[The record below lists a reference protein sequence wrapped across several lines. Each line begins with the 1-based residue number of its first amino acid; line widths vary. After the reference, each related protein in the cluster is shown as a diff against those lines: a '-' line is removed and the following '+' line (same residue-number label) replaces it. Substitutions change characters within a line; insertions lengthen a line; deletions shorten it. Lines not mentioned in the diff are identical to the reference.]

1 MTSSRGR
8 VKRLALFLNFFRCP
22 KPRRLSYRRF
32 STHGGKMNNECSKS
46 HHLCPERRHRSRL
59 WGRAA
64 AHRAS
69 GASASRAELPWPS
82 PSHATG
88 ARRGSSFLR
97 LPNRHRGHAAE
108 QRGPAARRPPPTF
121 LRRVTS
127 AGLRATEHVAS
138 VWCGG
143 DRPRR
148 AGAAAAA
155 GTDTAGP
162 GAPSAGRSGVSLAA
176 SFAVTPR
183 RSSEDPLPLSRAPTL
198 SPGSRRGLL
207 PSAAPATRLPRR
219 GQWPV
224 VGSRATLETC
234 RCEMRLRPE
243 AAPPGRRSR
252 PARERPA
259 EFPSGPPGSG
269 SQPSQPSHPLA
280 PPAPP
285 PSPRSWPVF
294 PTRRSPPPEPA
305 APPAPRAP
313 PDSPSG
319 TRHPL
324 LVPPGAQTPGA
335 ATDSFEQRT
344 HLSRPQLPRKY
355 KLTMAPATRGGK
367 EKRKRVSAA
376 AQ

>member
-1 MTSSRGR
+1 MSVQNLIISAQNGDTAADSGDGRPRTGRRERLHPTRSCRGR
-8 VKRLALFLNFFRCP
+8 VRLTRRAPVGAAPFSAFRTGIEVT
-22 KPRRLSYRRF
+22 PR
-32 STHGGKMNNECSKS
+32 SKEA
-46 HHLCPERRHRSRL
+46 P
-59 WGRAA
+59 
-64 AHRAS
+64 
-69 GASASRAELPWPS
+69 
-82 PSHATG
+82 
-88 ARRGSSFLR
+88 
-97 LPNRHRGHAAE
+97 
-108 QRGPAARRPPPTF
+108 QPAARRPPTF

-198 SPGSRRGLL
+198 SLGSRRGLL

-219 GQWPV
+219 GHRPV

-259 EFPSGPPGSG
+259 EFPSGPPGL
-269 SQPSQPSHPLA
+269 QPSQPSHPLA

-294 PTRRSPPPEPA
+294 PTPRSPPPEPA

-355 KLTMAPATRGGK
+355 KITMAPATRGGK
-367 EKRKRVSAA
+367 EKRKRVSSA

>member
-1 MTSSRGR
+1 MSVQNLIISAQNGDTAADSGDGRPRTGRRERLHPARSCRGR
-8 VKRLALFLNFFRCP
+8 VRLTRRAPVGAAPFSAFRTGIEVT
-22 KPRRLSYRRF
+22 PR
-32 STHGGKMNNECSKS
+32 SKEA
-46 HHLCPERRHRSRL
+46 P
-59 WGRAA
+59 
-64 AHRAS
+64 
-69 GASASRAELPWPS
+69 
-82 PSHATG
+82 
-88 ARRGSSFLR
+88 
-97 LPNRHRGHAAE
+97 
-108 QRGPAARRPPPTF
+108 QPAARRPPTF

-219 GQWPV
+219 GHRPV

-243 AAPPGRRSR
+243 AARPGRRSR

-259 EFPSGPPGSG
+259 EFPSGPPGSHAV
-269 SQPSQPSHPLA
+269 SA
-280 PPAPP
+280 E
-285 PSPRSWPVF
+285 
-294 PTRRSPPPEPA
+294 SPPG
-305 APPAPRAP
+305 APRAP
-313 PDSPSG
+313 SQPQVVARLPHTALAAPRARGSSRTTRPAGLPVGNAPSSACPARS
-319 TRHPL
+319 TD
-324 LVPPGAQTPGA
+324 PG
-335 ATDSFEQRT
+335 SCHR
-344 HLSRPQLPRKY
+344 QLRAKDAS
-355 KLTMAPATRGGK
+355 LQA
-367 EKRKRVSAA
+367 SASSKI
-376 AQ
+376 

>member
-1 MTSSRGR
+1 MTGSRGR

-32 STHGGKMNNECSKS
+32 STHSGKMNNECSKS

-59 WGRAA
+59 WGWAA

-82 PSHATG
+82 PSHAPG

-198 SPGSRRGLL
+198 SLGSRRGLL

-243 AAPPGRRSR
+243 AARPGRRSR

-269 SQPSQPSHPLA
+269 SHAVSA
-280 PPAPP
+280 E
-285 PSPRSWPVF
+285 
-294 PTRRSPPPEPA
+294 SPPG
-305 APPAPRAP
+305 APRAP
-313 PDSPSG
+313 SQPQVVARLPHTALAAPRARGSSRTTRPAGLPVGNAPSSACPARS
-319 TRHPL
+319 TD
-324 LVPPGAQTPGA
+324 PG
-335 ATDSFEQRT
+335 SCHR
-344 HLSRPQLPRKY
+344 QLRAKDAS
-355 KLTMAPATRGGK
+355 LQA
-367 EKRKRVSAA
+367 SASSKI
-376 AQ
+376 

>member
-1 MTSSRGR
+1 MG
-8 VKRLALFLNFFRCP
+8 
-22 KPRRLSYRRF
+22 
-32 STHGGKMNNECSKS
+32 
-46 HHLCPERRHRSRL
+46 
-59 WGRAA
+59 GRAPGVGSVCIPRGA
-64 AHRAS
+64 AVAS
-69 GASASRAELPWPS
+69 PC
-82 PSHATG
+82 HATG

-127 AGLRATEHVAS
+127 AGLSATEHVAS

-183 RSSEDPLPLSRAPTL
+183 RSSENPLPLSRAPTL

-243 AAPPGRRSR
+243 AARPGRRSR

-259 EFPSGPPGSG
+259 EFPSGPPGSQP
-269 SQPSQPSHPLA
+269 SQPQPSHPLA

-319 TRHPL
+319 THHPL
-324 LVPPGAQTPGA
+324 LVPPGAQTRELPQTASSKGRISPGL
-335 ATDSFEQRT
+335 SFLENI
-344 HLSRPQLPRKY
+344 K
-355 KLTMAPATRGGK
+355 
-367 EKRKRVSAA
+367 
-376 AQ
+376 